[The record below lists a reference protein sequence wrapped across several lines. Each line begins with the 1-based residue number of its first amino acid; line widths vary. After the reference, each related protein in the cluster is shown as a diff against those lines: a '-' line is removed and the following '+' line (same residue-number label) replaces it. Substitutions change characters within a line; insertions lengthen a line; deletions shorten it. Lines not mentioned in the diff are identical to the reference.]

1 MNKHFFELSPRTR
14 RIIWAALLAR
24 WQHSR
29 QPPASPWPWKS
40 TTSCPNS

>member
-24 WQHSR
+24 WQEK
-29 QPPASPWPWKS
+29 QA
-40 TTSCPNS
+40 

>member
-24 WQHSR
+24 WQAK
-29 QPPASPWPWKS
+29 QPAAI
-40 TTSCPNS
+40 

>member
-24 WQHSR
+24 WHVKQ
-29 QPPASPWPWKS
+29 A
-40 TTSCPNS
+40 

>member
-24 WQHSR
+24 WR
-29 QPPASPWPWKS
+29 ERRTA
-40 TTSCPNS
+40 

>member
-24 WQHSR
+24 WQAKQS
-29 QPPASPWPWKS
+29 
-40 TTSCPNS
+40 

>member
-24 WQHSR
+24 WQAKH
-29 QPPASPWPWKS
+29 
-40 TTSCPNS
+40 T

>member
-24 WQHSR
+24 R
-29 QPPASPWPWKS
+29 QAKQA
-40 TTSCPNS
+40 

>member
-24 WQHSR
+24 WQAKR
-29 QPPASPWPWKS
+29 A
-40 TTSCPNS
+40 